1 MMIDANFF
9 KNRQKNYLHFDYPMQ
24 PQKIFDYVTD
34 PKNVEKHAFYP
45 FMHFELTSRKIKKD
59 RTKIIKIKGKKDRY
73 AIVKCEPKIRPIKYS
88 SHLDGHIYAYYAN
101 LLIC

>member
-59 RTKIIKIKGKKDRY
+59 RTRIIKIKGKKDRY

>member
-59 RTKIIKIKGKKDRY
+59 RTKIIKIQGKIDLLL
-73 AIVKCEPKIRPIKYS
+73 S
-88 SHLDGHIYAYYAN
+88 NAN
-101 LLIC
+101 QRSDLSNILRI